1 MIIEYFTRRTNNKLE
16 AKNIVS
22 FEIALKLKEAGFNIP
37 CYHFYAI
44 DEDEDGE
51 IIYFLCHGKNSK
63 LYDYNEACEYISA
76 PNFTEALNWIKN
88 QNEKEL
94 LNLQQEIELEMTK
107 TDSKIKISEEYLEF
121 PILI

>member
-37 CYHFYAI
+37 CYHFYAT
-44 DEDEDGE
+44 DEDEDRE
-51 IIYFLCHGKNSK
+51 DFLCHGKNSK
-63 LYDYNEACEYISA
+63 LYDYNETCEYISA
-76 PNFTEALNWIKN
+76 PNFTEALNWIKI

-107 TDSKIKISEEYLEF
+107 TDSKIKLSEEYLEF